1 MQHSVSKEKSTTATP
16 ALRPWSWFSKATL
29 LIVATSPSAHP
40 FAIGDVSYCMSSC
53 LTGME
58 SVPNHSTPVFCSTFP
73 PSTTSWVASDS
84 LKNLTALTEKNML
97 TFHYCDKAFVSRW
110 DSSLWQFLELSFTLT
125 GLQNSLSAAQSDF
138 RVCNK
143 VPLIPALHS
152 FTILHQNPFNS
163 VSVLFILCSTQSHST
178 IPLLLPFFSFLQNPG
193 GRLFPLLL
201 QNLNICASV
210 ITTYKMTSSGPNFQ
224 FRWYIKMENR

>member
-1 MQHSVSKEKSTTATP
+1 
-16 ALRPWSWFSKATL
+16 
-29 LIVATSPSAHP
+29 
-40 FAIGDVSYCMSSC
+40 MSSC

-138 RVCNK
+138 WVCNK

-178 IPLLLPFFSFLQNPG
+178 IPLLLPFFWFPPFVMVVLPRFCYLWDYIWFQILQ
-193 GRLFPLLL
+193 
-201 QNLNICASV
+201 QD
-210 ITTYKMTSSGPNFQ
+210 FQ
-224 FRWYIKMENR
+224 FPHFFATFLSISVETKDFLPLILCFLACQQYLLGGHFVC